1 MTDEEKRFDRREEA
15 RLDDMYDAQYE
26 VNPAEIHTC
35 SPQREWQGLTDGEI
49 DEIWLKSLNDDIRDP
64 IKVAQEKLKDKNSG

>member
-1 MTDEEKRFDRREEA
+1 MTDEEKQFDRKEEA

-35 SPQREWQGLTDGEI
+35 SPQREWQRLTDE
-49 DEIWLKSLNDDIRDP
+49 ERDDALGIP
-64 IKVAQEKLKDKNSG
+64 YVSGFGKD

>member
-1 MTDEEKRFDRREEA
+1 MKCDRCG
-15 RLDDMYDAQYE
+15 E

-35 SPQREWQGLTDGEI
+35 TPQREWQGLTDGEI
-49 DEIWLKSLNDDIRDP
+49 DEIWLQSLNDDIRDP